1 MKPSVLKIWG
11 AGTARTLRPIWMAE
25 ELSLDYE
32 LFPIGPRT
40 GETQTKEYSDLNPKQ
55 KIPLIQD
62 GDFVLSESL
71 SICRYL
77 QNKYPS
83 ESVLLPSTKEEIA
96 KEDEWCNYIYGEMDE
111 TALYVM
117 RRHYDLT
124 EIYGKSPIVVES
136 CREYLDRHL
145 AIVDKHLKNNETL
158 LGTGFGVADIML
170 VTCLDWA
177 KFYKFDLLKA
187 TMDYHNRMIN
197 RSNYIQ
203 ARNINYA

>member
-1 MKPSVLKIWG
+1 MNLKLWG

-25 ELSLDYE
+25 ELGLDYK

-40 GETQTKEYSDLNPKQ
+40 GETRTEEFSLLIPKQ
-55 KIPLIQD
+55 ILPLMED

-83 ESVLLPSTKEEIA
+83 DSVPLPSTKEERA

-117 RRHYDLT
+117 RRHYDLI
-124 EIYGKSPIVVES
+124 EIYGESPIVVKA
-136 CREYLDRHL
+136 CREYLDKHL
-145 AIVDKHLKNNETL
+145 KVVDKHLEDNETIL
-158 LGTGFGVADIML
+158 EMGFGIADIML
-170 VTCLDWA
+170 VSCLDWA
-177 KFYKFDLLKA
+177 KFYKFDLPKI
-187 TMDYHNRMIN
+187 TMDYHNRMVN
-197 RSNYIQ
+197 RSDYLK
-203 ARNINYA
+203 ARDINYA